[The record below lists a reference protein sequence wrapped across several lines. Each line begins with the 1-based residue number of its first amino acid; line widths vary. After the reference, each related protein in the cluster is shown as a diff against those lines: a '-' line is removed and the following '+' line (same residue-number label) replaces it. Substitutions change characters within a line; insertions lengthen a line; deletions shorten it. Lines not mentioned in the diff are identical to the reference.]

1 MAIIRNKIIFL
12 VSQRKCFTTNKNTI
26 TLDYIII
33 CRIYRGWTPLFTPLA
48 VTKGVV
54 PEPST
59 ISRYRIRKHA
69 TKEILQEKG
78 MQKAPLHIKKYI
90 ENAIPYK
97 KPVGRVNLAYV

>member
-1 MAIIRNKIIFL
+1 MIYFQI
-12 VSQRKCFTTNKNTI
+12 FTTFRYKSLKNSE
-26 TLDYIII
+26 
-33 CRIYRGWTPLFTPLA
+33 LFTPLA

>member
-1 MAIIRNKIIFL
+1 M
-12 VSQRKCFTTNKNTI
+12 KNSE
-26 TLDYIII
+26 
-33 CRIYRGWTPLFTPLA
+33 LFTPLA